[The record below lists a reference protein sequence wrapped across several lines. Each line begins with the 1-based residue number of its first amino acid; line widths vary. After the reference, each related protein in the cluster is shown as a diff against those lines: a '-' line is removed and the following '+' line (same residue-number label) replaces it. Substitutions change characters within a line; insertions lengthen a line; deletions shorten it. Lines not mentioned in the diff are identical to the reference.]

1 MIFETDEDLDRENK
15 AIKKFCSLYDLNY
28 KKLGRFDVDFMIFNS
43 DGEHIGFVEVKGRP
57 HDSVDDVNS
66 LTLSLSKACKLQ
78 SKRLNPIIVW
88 ALNDG
93 IIFSKLNKL
102 IGTVVYAGRPQREG
116 STYDTELLIRY
127 KKQQSMVTEKY

>member
-1 MIFETDEDLDRENK
+1 MIFETEEDLDREKK
-15 AIKKFCSLYDLNY
+15 AIKKFCILYDLSY
-28 KKLGRFDVDFMIFNS
+28 KKLSKFDVDFMIFNS
-43 DGEHIGFVEVKGRP
+43 DGDHIGFVEVKGRP
-57 HDSVDDVNS
+57 NDNVDDVGF

-102 IGTVVYAGRPQREG
+102 TGTVVHGGRSKREG
-116 STYDTELLIRY
+116 STNDAELLIRY